1 MVGGVLAADA
11 GSSDV
16 VLDVNPNMNLDLNL
30 SDPAVAVDVRIK
42 KAKAL
47 AHDKRPKAIDV
58 LLTGLDSRS
67 EELRVAI
74 IASLKALKGDAVLL
88 QRAADSKRTP
98 AERVAA
104 LGGIRVIKPAKA
116 GAALAA
122 LLDDKEET
130 IREAAAYALVVV
142 GPADA
147 EARLVTA
154 LKAEPSAKVRY
165 FVIVALGEL
174 KTPAAKAA
182 VAARIKF
189 ETDFAA
195 KDALDQAVAKQSR
208 P

>member
-30 SDPAVAVDVRIK
+30 SDPAVAVDVRVK

-74 IASLKALKGDAVLL
+74 IAPLKALTGDVVLL

-98 AERVAA
+98 AERVACSLMHA
-104 LGGIRVIKPAKA
+104 MASADSGQP
-116 GAALAA
+116 GAAG
-122 LLDDKEET
+122 
-130 IREAAAYALVVV
+130 V
-142 GPADA
+142 
-147 EARLVTA
+147 
-154 LKAEPSAKVRY
+154 
-165 FVIVALGEL
+165 
-174 KTPAAKAA
+174 
-182 VAARIKF
+182 
-189 ETDFAA
+189 
-195 KDALDQAVAKQSR
+195 KQRFGSIASGVQR
-208 P
+208 